1 MRSAMQTFIC
11 TWRNSFLLA
20 LFAISSTFFEG
31 CKKSGD
37 NNNPANLT
45 SQICAQVT
53 GTEAVYWDLMNGIPR
68 TDIPGGLPTISSVG
82 GTYSHPSY
90 PLLTFIY
97 PPGYVPQTDPN
108 QGYIGVNLYR
118 SDNRSIWRYTAVF
131 LSGNYSPQTVVASE
145 ITGLRTFFG
154 STGAV
159 ETVCS

>member
-1 MRSAMQTFIC
+1 MLSTMQTFNYPGRYC
-11 TWRNSFLLA
+11 FLLFA
-20 LFAISSTFFEG
+20 LAVITGLFEG
-31 CKKSGD
+31 CKKNSD
-37 NNNPANLT
+37 NGNNPANLT
-45 SQICAQVT
+45 SQICNQVT

-118 SDNRSIWRYTAVF
+118 NDNRSIWRYTAVF
-131 LSGNYSPQTVVASE
+131 LSGNYSPQTV
-145 ITGLRTFFG
+145 
-154 STGAV
+154 
-159 ETVCS
+159 